1 MKETRRRLLKGSLAA
16 PLLLTVRPAGAQALR
31 SNAICATRD
40 QLRATQSPTLND
52 LTLTDE
58 DDWFR
63 VKVDLVEL
71 GRFKEVQGLDTIE
84 GKFFISSDNTRYW
97 RLQEAGPKG
106 SFAVPTNYTVQDVVP
121 RNLGEARYA
130 LVSIGPDG
138 QPIGYLLEG
147 RGGFAITGSCLTSF
161 RAAPGSLF
169 RLG

>member
-1 MKETRRRLLKGSLAA
+1 MQDNRRKLLKGSLAA
-16 PLLLTVRPAGAQALR
+16 PLLLTVRPAGAQQLQ
-31 SNAICATRD
+31 SNAVCVARD
-40 QLRATQSPTLND
+40 QLRATRAPTLND
-52 LTLTDE
+52 LTLTDA

-71 GRFKEVQGLDTIE
+71 GRFKDVQGLDTLE
-84 GKFFISSDNTRYW
+84 GKFFIGSDNTRYW

-106 SFAVPTNYTVQDVVP
+106 SFAVPTNYTAQDVVP
-121 RNLGEARYA
+121 RTLGEARYA

-138 QPIGYLLEG
+138 QPNGYLLEG

-161 RAAPGSLF
+161 SAARGSLF